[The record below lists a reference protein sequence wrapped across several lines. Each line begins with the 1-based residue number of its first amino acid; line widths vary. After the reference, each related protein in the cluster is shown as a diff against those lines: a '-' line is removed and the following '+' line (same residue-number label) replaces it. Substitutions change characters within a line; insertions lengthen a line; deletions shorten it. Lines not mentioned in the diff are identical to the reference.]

1 MKLTRLHVAGVAS
14 IVLFWA
20 LFACYA
26 VEDVSEGGTTAS
38 VGADLIIW
46 LLLASGSSII
56 VFAKLGPHPASYN
69 GIAQWTLLSL
79 YGIHVAFYFAVYY
92 EEPKV
97 RTLISAV
104 FLTAGFGLFVL
115 AMIMTP
121 PATHSIPLDPS
132 AVQVQSKTFL
142 QRCEE
147 SMWYL
152 FVFVVLSTVMEVM
165 RSFTSFTLQ
174 IPIFTLLIVSC
185 WIVASTPSASKDKA
199 ETLVQ
204 QEEADAIVYQG
215 AV

>member
-1 MKLTRLHVAGVAS
+1 MKLTRLNVAGVAS

-26 VEDVSEGGTTAS
+26 VEDVSEGGTAAS

-115 AMIMTP
+115 ATIMTP
-121 PATHSIPLDPS
+121 AATHSIP
-132 AVQVQSKTFL
+132 AVFKFN
-142 QRCEE
+142 QRRSYNVVRKQCGT
-147 SMWYL
+147 SLYL
-152 FVFVVLSTVMEVM
+152 SYFRWLW
-165 RSFTSFTLQ
+165 RS
-174 IPIFTLLIVSC
+174 
-185 WIVASTPSASKDKA
+185 
-199 ETLVQ
+199 
-204 QEEADAIVYQG
+204 
-215 AV
+215 